1 MFKEFFKKSEEG
13 NDKKKQI
20 ENIVVFIIILIITV
34 LIINSM
40 WSSNNKGSKD
50 NTQDTSKVLAQS
62 TSANTSDQD
71 DLETK
76 LEDILESINGVGK
89 VKVLIKY
96 SESSSVVAMY
106 NETTSESTTKEND
119 GDGGSKDVKET
130 ENKKEIVYTDEDGE
144 NKPITEKIVMP
155 VIEGAI
161 ITAQGAKDAG
171 VKSSIVSAVEAVTG
185 LAVHKIQ
192 VFEMRFKIEV
202 N

>member
-71 DLETK
+71 YLETK

>member
-1 MFKEFFKKSEEG
+1 MFKELLKKSENG
-13 NDKKKQI
+13 KDKKKQI
-20 ENIVVFIIILIITV
+20 ENIIVFIIILIITV

-40 WSSNNKGSKD
+40 WSSNDKGSKD
-50 NTQDTSKVLAQS
+50 NNQDSSKVLAQT
-62 TSANTSDQD
+62 TSVSIDEQN

-76 LEDILESINGVGK
+76 LEDILGSIDGVGK

-96 SESSSVVAMY
+96 SESSTVVAMY

-119 GDGGSKDVKET
+119 KNGGSKDVKET
-130 ENKKEIVYTDEDGE
+130 ENKKEIAYTDEKGE
-144 NKPITEKIVMP
+144 NKPITEKVVMP

-161 ITAQGAKDAG
+161 ITAQGAKDVN
-171 VKSSIVSAVEAVTG
+171 VKSSIVSAVEAITG

-192 VFEMRFKIEV
+192 VFEMRFKW

>member
-1 MFKEFFKKSEEG
+1 MFKELLKKSENG
-13 NDKKKQI
+13 KDKKKQI
-20 ENIVVFIIILIITV
+20 ENIIVFIIILIITV

-40 WSSNNKGSKD
+40 WSSSNDKGSKD
-50 NTQDTSKVLAQS
+50 NNQDSSKVLAQT
-62 TSANTSDQD
+62 TSVSIDEQN

-76 LEDILESINGVGK
+76 LEDILGSIDGVGK

-96 SESSSVVAMY
+96 SESSTVVAMY

-119 GDGGSKDVKET
+119 KNGGSKDVKET
-130 ENKKEIVYTDEDGE
+130 ENKKEIVYTDEKGE
-144 NKPITEKIVMP
+144 NKPITEKVVMP

-161 ITAQGAKDAG
+161 ITAQGAKDVN
-171 VKSSIVSAVEAVTG
+171 VKSSIVSAVEAITG

-192 VFEMRFKIEV
+192 VFEMRFKW